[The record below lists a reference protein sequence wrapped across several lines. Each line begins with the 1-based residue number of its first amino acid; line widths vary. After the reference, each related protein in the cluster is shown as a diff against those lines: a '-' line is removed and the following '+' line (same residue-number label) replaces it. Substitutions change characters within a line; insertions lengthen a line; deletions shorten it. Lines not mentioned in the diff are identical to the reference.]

1 MEFGKK
7 LKLILEY
14 EAIQYKDFA
23 KLLNLSPATISGY
36 VNNGRQPDFEILKQ
50 MASVLSVSTDY
61 LLDFNSD
68 KTGSPPVSVSE
79 LAMLTRLRSLSKQE
93 RETIYKLVEMLSEKS
108 GKN

>member
-1 MEFGKK
+1 MDFGKK
-7 LKLILEY
+7 LKLLLEY
-14 EAIQYKDFA
+14 EGIKHKDFA
-23 KLLNLSPATISGY
+23 AMLHISPSTLNGYLNCGKQPPFELVKTI
-36 VNNGRQPDFEILKQ
+36 
-50 MASVLSVSTDY
+50 ASTLNVSTDY